1 MSVTDK
7 QILGSNLCNIE
18 CTEKNNIIHPETCV
32 NQVLIGNGSTVN
44 LPAWFD
50 GDNDPEVHH
59 GSFGDYSNMLAWL
72 GVNYPHNTY
81 TLPIATNEVLGGIKV
96 GEHLTIDSETGVL
109 SVNLNVPSYSQ
120 ATYADLGLIKLGDNN
135 PLPST
140 VGSDITIFPVQLDSV
155 GHAGVAIP
163 NSNLTQVNADWT
175 AESGSPA
182 YIEHKP
188 SISNAQIT
196 LQLNSASIG
205 SFTLNQS
212 TPSTI
217 NISLGQPLNSI
228 QTLGTPVAA
237 NKTFVW
243 NGSEWAYG
251 NVNEYELQPATDQAL
266 GGIKIGYTDSG
277 ALRAVQL
284 ESGTNKAYVDVTDK
298 NLKNHEIISKTT
310 EVWDQYNSQFYSY
323 QVKCNISNEILKL
336 VDINDFKRETSN
348 YRYTVTLADIS
359 FTWSKNENLT
369 NRYIGAL
376 CVYGSACKGLF
387 EINIHN
393 SISGN
398 DETYDVGFVV
408 DTPGNLSSSDT
419 ETFAWFTNLPW
430 EITARSKASDYTT
443 VVYIKIPDNFAGSV
457 SLKPKYVIAVRT
469 NSDTYPRF
477 HRISSFKNEGTTI
490 TECNWE
496 SATYPTITTV
506 LGSDLLSSTNGGFT
520 PIEDQRVPQEHITI
534 PNPYNVW
541 VDVFVDTSDADS
553 SVYEATLNVGY
564 KFYDNY
570 INDKVLHNLS
580 YKVRNL
586 EDRIIRLEDLVSRL
600 NTNAQTIEPI
610 SQL

>member
-50 GDNDPEVHH
+50 GDTDPEVHH

-72 GVNYPHNTY
+72 EANYPHNTY

-120 ATYADLGLIKLGDNN
+120 ATYTDLGLIKLGDNN

-163 NSNLTQVNADWT
+163 NSNLTQVNSDWT

-196 LQLNSASIG
+196 LRLNSASIG

-243 NGSEWAYG
+243 NGFEWAYG

-277 ALRAVQL
+277 ALKAVHL
-284 ESGTNKAYVDVTDK
+284 DGSNKAYVDVTDE
-298 NLKNHEIISKTT
+298 NLKNHVVIDRYDA
-310 EVWDQYNSQFYSY
+310 VWDEYGNSFPTWKVQC
-323 QVKCNISNEILKL
+323 QISNEILNIVNFHDFTTGEGRLEYPQVGEYLKVL
-336 VDINDFKRETSN
+336 PRNDDPDDPYKTT
-348 YRYTVTLADIS
+348 YTWKVSQARANQKICIIAANAACVKGCFTLQMIDKV
-359 FTWSKNENLT
+359 KNTEYT
-369 NRYIGAL
+369 
-376 CVYGSACKGLF
+376 CQ
-387 EINIHN
+387 
-393 SISGN
+393 
-398 DETYDVGFVV
+398 VGFIL
-408 DTPGNLSSSDT
+408 DTPDT
-419 ETFAWFTNLPW
+419 DTFAWWSVCPW
-430 EITARSKASDYTT
+430 NVELYSNSTT
-443 VVYIKIPDNFAGSV
+443 HCSYVFLDIPDTFAGTISIKDKYLFRGGGENAQHAPTWLGANVWSYNGDSVVYWQSSSTIVDGNLWPASSSVNIGSIV
-457 SLKPKYVIAVRT
+457 T
-469 NSDTYPRF
+469 
-477 HRISSFKNEGTTI
+477 SSTI
-490 TECNWE
+490 TVDGVDHILVPAGYRPTVDAFINRE
-496 SATYPTITTV
+496 SLEV
-506 LGSDLLSSTNGGFT
+506 G
-520 PIEDQRVPQEHITI
+520 
-534 PNPYNVW
+534 
-541 VDVFVDTSDADS
+541 DT
-553 SVYEATLNVGY
+553 
-564 KFYDNY
+564 FYDNI
-570 INDKVLHNLS
+570 INDCVLHTIC
-580 YKVRNL
+580 YKVQSL
-586 EDRIIRLEDLVSRL
+586 ESRIDRLEDLVSRL
-600 NTNAQTIEPI
+600 NTQAIEPLE
-610 SQL
+610 S